1 MSELTP
7 VATSAPSTPYLHAW
21 RHPRAFDAQA
31 RCIGRTDLAV
41 DIRRMRRLAAHIRS
55 VAARERLPHIVI
67 TSPLT
72 RSRAV
77 GRWLDRFGW
86 QHRIDDALTELDFG
100 RWDGQPWSSLPEEEF
115 RRWEADFVAFQPGG
129 GESVGELLQRVRRFD
144 PGPARII
151 VTHGGWLSAAL
162 WLQRGMPC
170 GQECKPQREP
180 QRKPQRDPQHRPGHA
195 LPPERNALPD
205 SASWPPAPA
214 HASHVCLPWPLPGAD
229 ALLPDRHAKQSNDG
243 CAHR

>member
-1 MSELTP
+1 MPDPASVT
-7 VATSAPSTPYLHAW
+7 TSAPATLHLHAW

-41 DIRRMRRLAAHIRS
+41 DARRVRRLAAQIRS
-55 VAARERLPHIVI
+55 VAVCERLPHIVI

-77 GRWLDRFGW
+77 GRWLARLGW

-100 RWDGQPWSSLPEEEF
+100 RWDGQPWSFVPEEEF
-115 RRWEADFVAFQPGG
+115 RRWEADFVAWRPGG

-144 PGPARII
+144 PGQARIV

-162 WLQRGMPC
+162 WLQRGLQS
-170 GQECKPQREP
+170 GPQR
-180 QRKPQRDPQHRPGHA
+180 RPGHA
-195 LPPERNALPD
+195 LPPGRNALPD
-205 SASWPPAPA
+205 CVSWPPAPV
-214 HASHVCLPWPLPGAD
+214 HASHVCLSWPLPGAD
-229 ALLPDRHAKQSNDG
+229 ALPSDRHAKQADDG

>member
-41 DIRRMRRLAAHIRS
+41 DIRRVRRLAAHIRS

-144 PGPARII
+144 PGPARVV

-162 WLQRGMPC
+162 WLQRGLPSSP
-170 GQECKPQREP
+170 EREPQREP
-180 QRKPQRDPQHRPGHA
+180 QRSLQHQPRHA

-205 SASWPPAPA
+205 SASWPLAPA

-229 ALLPDRHAKQSNDG
+229 ALLSDRHAKQADDG
-243 CAHR
+243 RAHR